1 MFFYRTLF
9 LNEIKIVSKTTERYN
24 PIIEYMYQNSDVFS
38 GNGIDILAKIYIRTI
53 TTKSDGFER
62 LTNISYQN
70 CNNLVRWV

>member
-53 TTKSDGFER
+53 TT
-62 LTNISYQN
+62 
-70 CNNLVRWV
+70 